1 MPDEYSRDEMLRALA
16 KFRDRQ
22 FAAMLTVWIGV
33 AAETHPEELRAAIGQ
48 VFSLAAVEESTRRIM
63 AVLADAQ
70 AAAHAAASETRHL
83 LDAISQD
90 VDRLEQRIDAAAFE
104 AERLGRPR
112 LYRAEEGGHAEAA
125 T

>member
-1 MPDEYSRDEMLRALA
+1 VEASRDELLRAAAQL
-16 KFRDRQ
+16 RDRQ
-22 FAAMLTVWIGV
+22 LAGMVAVVIGL
-33 AAETHPEELRAAIGQ
+33 AAETHPEELRAALGK
-48 VFSLAAVEESTRRIM
+48 VFDLRAVEESTRRIM

-90 VDRLEQRIDAAAFE
+90 VDRLEQRIDGLTFE

-112 LYRAEEGGHAEAA
+112 LYRAEESKAA
-125 T
+125 P